1 MARINPDPHRAGYKF
16 QPTHAVTASF
26 PRGVDIAALEKALT
40 EAGIAPDQ
48 VHIFQGTPGAA
59 WLDLR
64 GEAHGSWVQLR
75 RKMEH
80 MFEPYESWVFDQAEE
95 MLRSG
100 GTVVIA
106 FTGGDDALKAREIE
120 LLKAHGGKGVRYW
133 GPKSMEIYF

>member
-26 PRGVDIAALEKALT
+26 PPAVDIPALEKALT
-40 EAGIAPDQ
+40 GADIAPDQ
-48 VHIFQGTPGAA
+48 VHIFQGKVGAA

-64 GEAHGSWVQLR
+64 GEEHGAWVQLR
-75 RKMEH
+75 RKLEQ
-80 MFEPYESWVFDQAEE
+80 MFEPYEAWVFDQAEQ

-106 FTGGDDALKAREIE
+106 FTGGDEARKAQVIE
-120 LLKAHGGKGVRYW
+120 LLKSHGGKEVRYW
-133 GPKSMEIYF
+133 GPKSMEIFF